1 MSCKCTRIP
10 VSLISQS
17 EALLSM
23 PRGVDYEVIGFG
35 MEVQPL
41 FTYNEAWP
49 LCSVRAYG
57 ASAVCID
64 IVSSH

>member
-1 MSCKCTRIP
+1 MFIKTCLLIACATDIYAIIYFYMSCKCTRIP

-41 FTYNEAWP
+41 FTYNEA
-49 LCSVRAYG
+49 
-57 ASAVCID
+57 
-64 IVSSH
+64 